1 MASPRHASPGSLT
14 GRFDREVAM
23 PRARQREKKPKA
35 VAEPI
40 PVPEQL
46 FDEMPP
52 ASPEDIALAAASEAP
67 EGLFGQLAEDSATV
81 EPTEGLFDYIP
92 QAAPAAG
99 IVDADL
105 SDAEREEFAK
115 LLRAEVPLAER
126 AKLLGRLARMKD
138 TKRAP
143 VGLRAIQEIN
153 RLTGV
158 GAERPVDTMP
168 MFVLGAEQSIAVDI
182 TPVKK

>member
-1 MASPRHASPGSLT
+1 MA
-14 GRFDREVAM
+14 
-23 PRARQREKKPKA
+23 RAKQREKKPKA

-52 ASPEDIALAAASEAP
+52 ASAEDIALAEAP
-67 EGLFGQLAEDSATV
+67 AAV

-92 QAAPAAG
+92 QAAPSPG
-99 IVDADL
+99 IADADL
-105 SDAEREEFAK
+105 TDVEREEFAQ
-115 LLRAEVPLAER
+115 LLRAEVPIAER

-158 GAERPVDTMP
+158 GGERTADTMP
-168 MFVLGAEQSIAVDI
+168 MFVLGAEQTIAVSIA
-182 TPVKK
+182 PVKK